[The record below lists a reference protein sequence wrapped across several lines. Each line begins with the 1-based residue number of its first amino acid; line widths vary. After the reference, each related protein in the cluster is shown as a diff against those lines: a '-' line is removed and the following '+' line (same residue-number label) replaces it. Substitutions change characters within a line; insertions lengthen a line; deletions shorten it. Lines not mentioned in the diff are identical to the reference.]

1 MVTMRLYLKAIIG
14 FLSVI
19 ITFNT
24 HANIQSWQNI
34 NFISQSFYEVAL
46 GSEYAKGN
54 YQVRKWV
61 KPIKIYVQ
69 HNVGD
74 AQLQNQLIDAH
85 LNHLTNITGL
95 NIQRVNQM
103 RKANIKF
110 FFTDQ
115 KNLKKLSDKYSGVA
129 VSRVNTQ
136 KTCIANIKLNSKSEV
151 SSAQIY
157 IPVDFAYRNGSLVG
171 CIVEELTQVLGLPR
185 DSEKV
190 FPSIFND
197 KSTNQ
202 LLTGL
207 DETLIRIL
215 YNPRIKAGMSKK
227 SLSRVL
233 SPIIKQLS
241 NNGYISSANNR
252 VRQTKL
258 YAMLG
263 Y

>member
-1 MVTMRLYLKAIIG
+1 MRLFSRVIIG
-14 FLSVI
+14 MLSVLLSLSAHS
-19 ITFNT
+19 NL
-24 HANIQSWQNI
+24 QSWQNV

-46 GSEYAKGN
+46 GSEYALGN

-61 KPIKIYVQ
+61 KPIKIFVQ
-69 HNVGD
+69 HDVGD
-74 AQLQNQLIDAH
+74 AELQNQLINAH

-95 NIQRVNQM
+95 NIQRVNKIQ
-103 RKANIKF
+103 KANIKF
-110 FFTDQ
+110 FFTNQ
-115 KNLKKLSDKYSGVA
+115 KNLKNLSDKHSGRAVA
-129 VSRVNTQ
+129 RVNTQ
-136 KTCIANIKLNSKSEV
+136 KTCIANIKLNNRSEV

-157 IPVDFAYRNGSLVG
+157 IPVDFAYRSGSLVG

-190 FPSIFND
+190 YPSIFND

-215 YNPRIKAGMSKK
+215 YNPKIKAGMSKK
-227 SLSRVL
+227 SLSRIL
-233 SPIIKQLS
+233 TPIINQLS
-241 NNGYISSANNR
+241 TKGYIASANSR
-252 VRQTKL
+252 VRKTKL

>member
-1 MVTMRLYLKAIIG
+1 MRLLSKAIIG
-14 FLSVI
+14 MISILFTLNSQ
-19 ITFNT
+19 
-24 HANIQSWQNI
+24 ANIQSWQNA

-46 GSEYAKGN
+46 GSEYSRGN

-61 KPIKIYVQ
+61 KPIKIFVQ
-69 HNVGD
+69 HDVGD
-74 AQLQNQLIDAH
+74 SKLQDQLINAH
-85 LNHLTNITGL
+85 LNHLATITGL
-95 NIQRVNQM
+95 NIQRVN
-103 RKANIKF
+103 RLNKANIKF
-110 FFTDQ
+110 FFTNQ
-115 KNLKKLSDKYSGVA
+115 KNLKTLSDKHSGRAVA
-129 VSRVNTQ
+129 RVNTQ
-136 KTCIANIKLNSKSEV
+136 KTCIANIKLNNRSEV

-190 FPSIFND
+190 YPSIFND

-215 YNPRIKAGMSKK
+215 YNSKVKAGMNKK

-233 SPIIKQLS
+233 SPVIKQLS
-241 NNGYISSANNR
+241 NNGYIASANTR
-252 VRQTKL
+252 VRKTQL